1 MTVRCSSALRT
12 LRATTVAA
20 IVMGLFASA
29 VSPAQAAPRAWTGP
43 YSMVTYASQK
53 GGTSAT
59 TRQPESDF
67 SAVFTM
73 ATSCA
78 TGACVATASR
88 PRIVEPDRPESVDL
102 QLGRSAVEGR
112 VRLGVAVPVS
122 IDGQSQWSPAR
133 SFTFYTPQP
142 DGSLQGMWHTD
153 IATGACRGNV
163 VMPVAAYPG

>member
-1 MTVRCSSALRT
+1 MTVRCPRALRALRT
-12 LRATTVAA
+12 TTVAA

-59 TRQPESDF
+59 IRQPESDF
-67 SAVFTM
+67 SAVFTV
-73 ATSCA
+73 ATNCA
-78 TGACVATASR
+78 SGACVATAIG

-112 VRLGVAVPVS
+112 VRLGVAVS
-122 IDGQSQWSPAR
+122 ASPAASR
-133 SFTFYTPQP
+133 SGVRRDRSRSTHRSPTGRYRACGTPTLP
-142 DGSLQGMWHTD
+142 PARAG
-153 IATGACRGNV
+153 ATW
-163 VMPVAAYPG
+163 

>member
-1 MTVRCSSALRT
+1 MTVRCPRALRA
-12 LRATTVAA
+12 LRAATVAA

-29 VSPAQAAPRAWTGP
+29 VSPAQAAPRAWTGA

-59 TRQPESDF
+59 IRQPESDF

-73 ATSCA
+73 TTSCA
-78 TGACVATASR
+78 SGACVATAIGPASSN
-88 PRIVEPDRPESVDL
+88 PTVPNPLTYSWDG
-102 QLGRSAVEGR
+102 QQWKAVYDW
-112 VRLGVAVPVS
+112 VWQCRLAG
-122 IDGQSQWSPAR
+122 GQSQWSPAR